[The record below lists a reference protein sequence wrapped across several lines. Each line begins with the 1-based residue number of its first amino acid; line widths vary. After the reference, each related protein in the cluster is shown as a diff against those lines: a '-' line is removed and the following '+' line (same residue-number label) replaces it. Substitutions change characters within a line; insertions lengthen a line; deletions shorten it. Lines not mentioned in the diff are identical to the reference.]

1 MYETNICLKFT
12 INAFKCARPSEPPQ
26 PFKHAY
32 KECAKACTEYY
43 DSAECPVIL
52 HVVLLPWHLHVH
64 SEEARDCREWKEGDS
79 DHCEGF
85 HDMVEPC
92 LLLVEA
98 GFDHGL
104 VELID

>member
-1 MYETNICLKFT
+1 MSK
-12 INAFKCARPSEPPQ
+12 RPSEPPQ

-32 KECAKACTEYY
+32 KECANTCTEYY
-43 DSAECPVIL
+43 DTAECPVIL
-52 HVVLLPWHLHVH
+52 LVVLLPWHLHVH
-64 SEEARDCREWKEGDS
+64 SEEARDRREWKEGDG

-85 HDMVEPC
+85 HDMIEPS

-98 GFDHGL
+98 GVDHGL